1 MDEETFTVIWGILIG
16 LATGIVTG
24 VTVAGTLLGLPAL
37 ILSYA
42 MLIILYGML
51 ALGAYWQWKE
61 GREERG
67 RN

>member
-1 MDEETFTVIWGILIG
+1 MDEETFLVLWFALIG

-24 VTVAGTLLGLPAL
+24 VTIAETFFAQPAL
-37 ILSYA
+37 ILAYA

-61 GREERG
+61 RREERG
-67 RN
+67 